1 MYPINMV
8 VRGDHTVLGKTSKT
22 NIDHFKQG
30 IYFLALH
37 LAVVPSQTEAVIFSI
52 GTFVVDKSPI
62 QFLIFLSE
70 PLHSIF
76 CRDRNLN
83 FLIGKL

>member
-1 MYPINMV
+1 MV

-22 NIDHFKQG
+22 NMDHIKQG

-52 GTFVVDKSPI
+52 GTFVVD
-62 QFLIFLSE
+62 
-70 PLHSIF
+70 
-76 CRDRNLN
+76 R
-83 FLIGKL
+83 